1 MCIELDKPTI
11 KIVSKPTPLLVP
23 VFTLCALAPVV
34 NELMRCLNVAPHDM
48 REVLEIAKSSKDAV
62 STRFDGTSN
71 WPNGAEKFRICY
83 ETFPQRVERI
93 VGAHAE
99 NALADL
105 EKTMKVASGYM
116 EQEELKAVVATMI
129 TWKESKMYI
138 KVVIFF
144 L

>member
-83 ETFPQRVERI
+83 ETFPQRVSS
-93 VGAHAE
+93 GAPAKDMINWAIIPGREPGE
-99 NALADL
+99 NGYWLFA
-105 EKTMKVASGYM
+105 VSG
-116 EQEELKAVVATMI
+116 LRFARGN
-129 TWKESKMYI
+129 SKDTGE
-138 KVVIFF
+138 
-144 L
+144 